1 MSLSSVM
8 SFILTIPSIFFWY
21 DCVNNLCLILTL
33 FMPKTGMLEIVK
45 QVYFETLFDV
55 EWRKRAPIENVASEF
70 VAPSLVVIHAHFYHS
85 CFGNLCRIF
94 L

>member
-1 MSLSSVM
+1 M
-8 SFILTIPSIFFWY
+8 SFILAILSIFFWY

-45 QVYFETLFDV
+45 QVHFETLFDV
-55 EWRKRAPIENVASEF
+55 EWRKRAPIEDVVSEF
-70 VAPSLVVIHAHFYHS
+70 VAPSFVVIHTHSYHS
-85 CFGNLCRIF
+85 YFGNLCRNF